1 MPNENPGRQNGAVL
15 VVSLVILTLTT
26 LLGVAGMN
34 AAVIQERIAGNQKQ
48 ATEAFLAAESG
59 LTRVLAV
66 MRHEDFDAWGD
77 REATLQAVG
86 TGPHAVDGDR
96 PGQWRLE
103 SVDYHHGRATVRIT
117 GTLPGGARR
126 SLEAELDGGPG
137 GPVPESAYTC
147 YGAHCETRTGS
158 NSGNAIYFDGRNWNL
173 PERDGCSGAGCNGT
187 RAGEGDRAGIYL
199 VGNDDGQAVGTGN
212 QAGNNR
218 PGQIQGAPALRQTDA
233 AATEAG
239 VTATQ
244 WGAYADALAARPETR
259 SRTLASGE
267 RVDLSSELGSR
278 DAPAVV
284 EVKGEGEVRLGGN
297 THAAGVLILSG
308 DVALGPANGAFTFE
322 GLILLRDGARIT
334 SGKGTA
340 NLFGSVISLEGK
352 PGWVD
357 ADLGGNF
364 TLKYSTQALEQL
376 QRHGLWGHTQP
387 PRVVAWR
394 EILGTF

>member
-1 MPNENPGRQNGAVL
+1 MPMQPQGRQTGAVL

-34 AAVIQERIAGNQKQ
+34 SAVIQERIAGNQKQ
-48 ATEAFLAAESG
+48 ATEAFMAAESG
-59 LTRVLAV
+59 LARVLAV

-86 TGPHAVDGDR
+86 AGTHPVTGDR

-103 SVDYHHGRATVRIT
+103 SVDYDHGRATVRVT
-117 GTLPGGARR
+117 GLLPDTGARR
-126 SLEAELDGGPG
+126 TLEAQLDKGPG

-147 YGAHCETRTGS
+147 YGAGCQTRTGS
-158 NSGNAIYFDGRNWNL
+158 NSGSAIYFDGSNWNL
-173 PERDGCSGAGCNGT
+173 PENDCTGDGCDGT
-187 RAGEGDRAGIYL
+187 QAGEGDRAGIYL
-199 VGNDDGQAVGTGN
+199 VGNEDTDAVGTGN

-218 PGQIQGAPALRQTDA
+218 PDQIRGDPALRQTGGE
-233 AATEAG
+233 ATEGG
-239 VTATQ
+239 VTAGH
-244 WGAYADALAARPETR
+244 WGEYADALADRSGTR
-259 SRTLASGE
+259 SHTLESGE
-267 RVDLSSELGSR
+267 RVDLSNDLGSR

-308 DVALGPANGAFTFE
+308 DIDLGPANGTFTFE
-322 GLILLRDGARIT
+322 GLILLRDGARLT
-334 SGKGTA
+334 AGTGTA
-340 NLFGSVISLEGK
+340 NLFGSAVSLEGSL
-352 PGWVD
+352 GRVD

-364 TLKYSTQALEQL
+364 TLKYSTEALEQL
-376 QRHGLWGHTQP
+376 NRHGLWGELAT

>member
-1 MPNENPGRQNGAVL
+1 MSIHNPERQTGAVL

-59 LTRVLAV
+59 LAQVLAV

-86 TGPHAVDGDR
+86 AGPHAVDGDR

-158 NSGNAIYFDGRNWNL
+158 NSGSAIYFDGRNWNL
-173 PERDGCSGAGCNGT
+173 PERDGCTGAGCNGT
-187 RAGEGDRAGIYL
+187 LAGEGDRAGIYL
-199 VGNDDGQAVGTGN
+199 VGNADADAVGTGN

-218 PGQIQGAPALRQTDA
+218 PGQIQGDPPLRQTDA
-233 AATEAG
+233 AATEGG

-244 WGAYADALAARPETR
+244 WGAYADALAARPDTR
-259 SRTLASGE
+259 SHTLESGE
-267 RVDLSSELGSR
+267 RVDLSSALGSR

-308 DVALGPANGAFTFE
+308 DIALGPANGTFTFE

-334 SGKGTA
+334 SGTGTA
-340 NLFGSVISLEGK
+340 NFFGSVISLEGK

-376 QRHGLWGHTQP
+376 QRHGLWGHTRP